1 MGANDP
7 NLDFDVLAED
17 PFVLACRHDHPLARK
32 RKVECADLPNHQLIT
47 VHRTSGNRTLLDDAL
62 ARENLKLSCHYEVT
76 HLSTSL
82 SMVEAGIGV
91 SVLPKMATPDGDHQ
105 SCAGGAPCSRPLAS
119 ASCRS

>member
-17 PFVLACRHDHPLARK
+17 PFVLACRHDHSLARK
-32 RKVECADLPNHQLIT
+32 RKVEWADLPNHQLIT
-47 VHRTSGNRTLLDDAL
+47 VHRTSGNRTLPDDAL

-105 SCAGGAPCSRPLAS
+105 SCAGRARPLP
-119 ASCRS
+119 CPQ